1 MSKKKGLIISISVIL
16 LLIIAFYAFIF
27 IVLPKGLAEH
37 EKEDYGFIRLPN
49 NYCVT
54 KISANDSRLGLA
66 KDNDVI
72 DSIVNFDIN
81 AIAWNDR
88 YVFYH
93 ISNTYVMYPIPN
105 QNKLAEKWPGSK
117 RFQILDTKA
126 GKISTYLTL
135 DEANQAL
142 AKLGVGTLNLRSVD
156 DFFPETK
163 GTSHPFTLN

>member
-16 LLIIAFYAFIF
+16 LLIIAFCIF
-27 IVLPKGLAEH
+27 VFVVIPKGVAEQ
-37 EKEDYGFIRLPN
+37 EKADYGYIRLPN
-49 NYCVT
+49 SYCIT
-54 KISANDSRLGLA
+54 KISANNRYLGRNVTDSKTEENSDEG
-66 KDNDVI
+66 
-72 DSIVNFDIN
+72 IVDFDIN

-93 ISNTYVMYPIPN
+93 ISNQKNVS
-105 QNKLAEKWPGSK
+105 QEWPDSK
-117 RFQILDTKA
+117 RFQILDTKT